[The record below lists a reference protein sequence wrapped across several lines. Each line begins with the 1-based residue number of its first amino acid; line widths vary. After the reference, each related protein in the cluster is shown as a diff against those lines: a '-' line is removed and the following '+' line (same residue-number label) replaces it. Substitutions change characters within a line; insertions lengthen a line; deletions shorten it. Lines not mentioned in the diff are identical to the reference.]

1 MINETTNRL
10 RQKNEDAKLPTFG
23 GYGRR
28 QTLWVFRE
36 KHEGTVE
43 WNSTDEKENLKRK
56 KTAAPNVSVSC
67 ILGTLIQPRSLMLLH
82 ISNANTTFQFLK
94 QIKGKCISMTC
105 ADFCGLLCTSKYSI
119 FKGFATKLLIFAYT
133 YMCEKNLSSK
143 SYANNIYVYEA
154 E

>member
-67 ILGTLIQPRSLMLLH
+67 IFVLNSAAYPYECVVLNCGRD
-82 ISNANTTFQFLK
+82 
-94 QIKGKCISMTC
+94 SMW
-105 ADFCGLLCTSKYSI
+105 LVS
-119 FKGFATKLLIFAYT
+119 
-133 YMCEKNLSSK
+133 
-143 SYANNIYVYEA
+143 
-154 E
+154 